1 MYHLINAHM
10 KLARHKI
17 NADEGTAYSIT

>member
-17 NADEGTAYSIT
+17 NADEGQT